1 MKRIFLILMAASM
14 LLVLNACE
22 VRKVTAGNVGVK
34 VYLLG
39 GEKGVESEEVGVG
52 RYWLSVNEDLF
63 IFPTFTQNYTW
74 TKDATEGSPNDESI
88 SFGTLEG
95 MSVNS
100 DIGITYRID
109 PEMVHNVFQ
118 KYKRGVDEIT
128 DTFLRNMVRD
138 SLVEEASTRPIES
151 IYGVGKKDLM
161 DAVEASVK
169 AQVEDIGIIVEKVYW
184 IGKLWLPPS
193 VNESINMK
201 LEANQKAQMR
211 RNEVAEAAAAADK
224 KIEEARGA
232 ATAIT
237 LVATAEADAM
247 DLKGAAIRANPE
259 IITLSAIEKWNGVMP
274 TRTGM
279 IPFIDFENLKSV
291 P

>member
-1 MKRIFLILMAASM
+1 
-14 LLVLNACE
+14 
-22 VRKVTAGNVGVK
+22 
-34 VYLLG
+34 
-39 GEKGVESEEVGVG
+39 
-52 RYWLSVNEDLF
+52 
-63 IFPTFTQNYTW
+63 
-74 TKDATEGSPNDESI
+74 
-88 SFGTLEG
+88 
-95 MSVNS
+95 
-100 DIGITYRID
+100 
-109 PEMVHNVFQ
+109 
-118 KYKRGVDEIT
+118 
-128 DTFLRNMVRD
+128 
-138 SLVEEASTRPIES
+138 
-151 IYGVGKKDLM
+151 M

-259 IITLSAIEKWNGVMP
+259 IITLSAIEKWNGTMP

-279 IPFIDFENLKSV
+279 IPFIDFENLTAT